1 MKKYHINEQKKL
13 SKNFKKNKNLNS
25 SNKLIEYM
33 YEDLKNLSNH
43 IDETT
48 NLNIACG
55 KGCSHCC
62 NTRVEITEP
71 EAIFIYSYIKDTLT
85 KEQLDGIFNKIKEI
99 SSITSKMKNIS
110 DHIKLQIP
118 CIFLSNDMCGIYEIR
133 PFICRE
139 FHSVDLESCLKLYN
153 KLDEKAGAL
162 KSNDLK
168 KMYYRIFLKY
178 IDIYKENKLTITSN
192 EFMISLLKVHKN
204 PSYIKDYFNNLK

>member
-85 KEQLDGIFNKIKEI
+85 KEQLDGIFSKIKEI

-139 FHSVDLESCLKLYN
+139 FHSVDLESCLKLYD

-162 KSNDLK
+162 ESNDLK

-178 IDIYKENKLTITSN
+178 IDIYKENKLTITS
-192 EFMISLLKVHKN
+192 EKFMISLLKVHEN
-204 PSYIKDYFNNLK
+204 QSYIKDYFNNLK